1 MVSLQPYLKVKK
13 INNFISK
20 VPMLINLL
28 VFLSVL
34 TGFTGKDKIPQS
46 EISNGK
52 VKVVAQ
58 TDEDG
63 NSVLHFYAI
72 NRLGIYT
79 ELVKSFRPN
88 FHSTLLPKTSNL
100 YNTARSPFRYLLSE
114 IHGSTEVYPEKSNLE
129 IKSEKN
135 DIHFIQNI
143 SIKPNSNEIY
153 ISVDVE
159 FPKDTNKLDFLLN
172 IFELQL
178 DHAPY
183 FVHTP
188 SMKFDNA
195 ESHQNRFQID
205 PSNQQVIGDRS
216 FHSPAIILKDKDLFA
231 ALMPDLEKINQF
243 RVISPDARRQSRIG
257 KNIYFVP
264 EVPDRF
270 TMPTA
275 LDFSLNSGL
284 SSNPIF
290 SFGFMDA
297 IISHHIRYNRP
308 DTTDLA
314 RTIYSRSI
322 HYGFTLILDAQNK
335 FNYQDVSHMIWAK
348 YGSAQFKRKTHL
360 AMPFQAYEHLV
371 DSVTFQPSPYPDID
385 KPLVGYKNTGSWLE
399 WEENGV
405 PMGGYRSAINWWN
418 DKMHNSAFWNNARDA
433 SGFWYWGELLHDQ
446 KKKDQAHR
454 IINWCLSA
462 PQNKSGLFATL
473 FNANTKTWS
482 LQFMDPVNGQCNFF
496 KTESHS
502 YDVVTM
508 SKTGAH
514 LLQYYL
520 SCEKDQRIINYL
532 TPYAKWLLTVIDDRG
547 SVPSYVSD
555 DMIPSDI
562 LRYSAHP
569 GATLWFLAEMY
580 NVTGEK
586 SFLNGAQRIAGYLE
600 KEIIPEAK
608 WIDME
613 QFFSCGSRPI
623 FFDRDIAQNEIARGT
638 LCQIWASE
646 GFAALHRATGSAE
659 SARAGAACVDYLSLY
674 QCSWNPHFIYTA
686 YPFGG
691 FVSDNADSGNF
702 LDARQAECVRPF
714 AYWGKVLG
722 RQDLIE
728 RAVAAAHASMV
739 LINHPRHKVNEIY
752 QFTNIYPIGLGPEN
766 IDHEAVPE
774 SAMRTHPGWGEGSAV
789 FGGLTD
795 AMRAFGGGYINVKK
809 NLAVGVDGINFS
821 HFSLENNQ
829 MNIQLSSD
837 LYNLKLPWTQPY
849 RIELLIEGVNYE
861 NLKIKINQTSI
872 SKKPNANHRIKI
884 ELQPDGNIKEI

>member
-1 MVSLQPYLKVKK
+1 MKIHLSK
-13 INNFISK
+13 INI
-20 VPMLINLL
+20 LITALL
-28 VFLSVL
+28 LLSA
-34 TGFTGKDKIPQS
+34 FTGYS
-46 EISNGK
+46 EKNGENGVVISNGK
-52 VKVVAQ
+52 VKVVCE
-58 TDEDG
+58 TDENG
-63 NSVLHFYAI
+63 NSVQHFYAL
-72 NRLGIYT
+72 NSQGKYA
-79 ELVKSFRPN
+79 ELVKSFRPDYKMPLVQK
-88 FHSTLLPKTSNL
+88 SSNL
-100 YNTARSPFRYLLSE
+100 YNTGESPYRFLLSE
-114 IHGSTEVYPEKSNLE
+114 IPGSVTVNQQENTLQTDGVKNGIRFTQKISLLSNT
-129 IKSEKN
+129 N
-135 DIHFIQNI
+135 Q
-143 SIKPNSNEIY
+143 IY
-153 ISVDVE
+153 ISVDAE
-159 FPKDTNKLDFLLN
+159 FPTDTNKLDFLLN

-178 DHAPY
+178 GHAPA

-188 SMKFDNA
+188 SMKFDNI
-195 ESHQNRFQID
+195 EFNQNRFQID
-205 PSNQQVIGDRS
+205 PSNQQIIGDRS

-231 ALMPDLEKINQF
+231 ALIPDLEKINQF
-243 RVISPDARRQSRIG
+243 RVISPDARRQNRIG
-257 KNIYFVP
+257 KNIFWVA

-275 LDFSLNSGL
+275 LDYSLNSGL
-284 SSNPIF
+284 TSKSIF
-290 SFGFMDA
+290 SFGYMDA

-308 DTTDLA
+308 DTTNLT
-314 RTIYSRSI
+314 RTIYSKSI
-322 HYGFTLILDAQNK
+322 HYGFTLVLDAQNK
-335 FNYQDVSHMIWAK
+335 LNYQDVSQLIWSK
-348 YGSAQFKRKTHL
+348 YGSDQFKRKTHL
-360 AMPFQAYEHLV
+360 AMPFHAYEHLV

-385 KPLVGYKNTGSWLE
+385 KPLDGYKNTGSWLE

-433 SGFWYWGELLHDQ
+433 SGFWYWGEVLQDQ

-462 PQNKSGLFATL
+462 PRIKEGLFATL
-473 FNANTKTWS
+473 FNANTKTWA

-502 YDVVTM
+502 YDIPTM

-520 SCEKDQRIINYL
+520 SCQKDQRIISYL
-532 TPYAKWLLTVIDDRG
+532 TPYAKWLVTAIDDRG
-547 SVPSYVSD
+547 AVPSYVSD
-555 DMIPSDI
+555 DMTPSDI

-569 GATLWFLAEMY
+569 GASLWFLAEMY
-580 NVTGEK
+580 NATGEK
-586 SFLNGAQRIAGYLE
+586 IFLQGAQKIAGYME

-623 FFDRDIAQNEIARGT
+623 SFDRDIAQHEIARGT

-752 QFTNIYPIGLGPEN
+752 QFTNIYPLGLGPEN
-766 IDHEAVPE
+766 IDHEAVPQ

-795 AMRAFGGGYINVKK
+795 AMRAFGGAYINVAKK
-809 NLAVGVDGINFS
+809 LSVGVDGINIS
-821 HFSLENNQ
+821 HFSVENNSL
-829 MNIQLSSD
+829 NIRITSD
-837 LYNLKLPWTQPY
+837 LFNLKLPWTQPY
-849 RIELLIEGVNYE
+849 SIELCIEGVNYE
-861 NLKIKINQTSI
+861 NLKITINQTAI
-872 SKKPNANHRIKI
+872 LKKPDANHRIKI
-884 ELQPDGNIKEI
+884 ELQPDGIIREI